1 MKKAEYGPLRITEK
15 NGILKA
21 EWINMSNPKNKK
33 VMKKFFSKSWILNAI
48 VAVIAAVLGI
58 MQEVWLGTPL
68 YFLNAFAVGAT
79 YGISLS
85 LCVELARGVFCEVDY
100 KEEWKGMLKNVCYGG
115 IFGIIIA
122 LATALSVC

>member
-1 MKKAEYGPLRITEK
+1 
-15 NGILKA
+15 
-21 EWINMSNPKNKK
+21 
-33 VMKKFFSKSWILNAI
+33 MKKFFSKSWILNAI

>member
-1 MKKAEYGPLRITEK
+1 
-15 NGILKA
+15 
-21 EWINMSNPKNKK
+21 MSNPKNKK

-85 LCVELARGVFCEVDY
+85 ICVELARGVFCEVDFPN
-100 KEEWKGMLKNVCYGG
+100 EWKHMLKNACIGG
-115 IFGIIIA
+115 VIGVLAA
-122 LATALSVC
+122 LATALGVC